1 MISCM
6 RMGILLLV
14 CCFAAGAA
22 QAHEV
27 RPAYLEIAQ
36 TSDQVY
42 AVIWKQPIQGERI
55 LRLDPVFPVECVH
68 SAEEAENVGAALVR
82 RFNVSCS
89 LENKLITIA
98 GLDRTMTDV
107 FLRLQTT
114 DGRIFSAVL
123 RPGSPSVVLAGE
135 GNPGVL
141 AYLQIGVEHILFGW
155 DHLLFVAGLVLL
167 VRQRQLI
174 ATATAFTLAHSI
186 TLSLAA
192 LAGVQLPGTPVE
204 IVIALSIALIGLE
217 AIRRMRGDE
226 GLSARFPWAIAFG
239 FGLIHGFGFAG
250 ALAEIGL
257 PKGIEVVALL
267 LFNLGVELG
276 QVVVIGALLL
286 IGWLVNRIK
295 PGQLSILRY
304 ASAYAVGTAGT
315 YWAIERATLALGA
328 VGMHHLT

>member
-1 MISCM
+1 MISAL
-6 RMGILLLV
+6 RMAILLAA
-14 CCFAAGAA
+14 CCLAAGAA
-22 QAHEV
+22 TAHEV

-42 AVIWKQPIQGERI
+42 AVIWKQPILVDRI
-55 LRLDPVFPVECVH
+55 LRLDPVFPADCVR

-82 RFNVSCS
+82 RFTVSCS
-89 LENKLITIA
+89 LKNKLIAIA

-107 FLRLQTT
+107 FLRVQTT
-114 DGRIFSAVL
+114 DGKIFSAVL
-123 RPGSPSVVLAGE
+123 RPGSPSVLLAE
-135 GNPGVL
+135 RGNPGVL

-167 VRQRQLI
+167 VRRLQLI
-174 ATATAFTLAHSI
+174 ATTIAFTLAHSI

-204 IVIALSIALIGLE
+204 IVIALSIVLIGLE

-250 ALAEIGL
+250 ALVEIGL
-257 PKGIEVVALL
+257 PKGAEVVALL

-276 QVVVIGALLL
+276 QIAVIGALLL
-286 IGWLVNRIK
+286 VGWIVNRVK
-295 PGQLSILRY
+295 SSQLSILRY
-304 ASAYAVGTAGT
+304 AMAYAVGIAGT
-315 YWAIERATLALGA
+315 YWSFERAIQAL
-328 VGMHHLT
+328 

>member
-1 MISCM
+1 MIACL
-6 RMGILLLV
+6 RIVILLLAG
-14 CCFAAGAA
+14 CLAAGAA
-22 QAHEV
+22 RAHEV
-27 RPAYLEIAQ
+27 RPAYLDIAQ

-42 AVIWKQPIQGERI
+42 AVIWKQPILGERI
-55 LRLDPVFPVECVH
+55 LRLEPVFPEDCVR
-68 SAEEAENVGAALVR
+68 SAEAAENVGGALVR
-82 RFNVSCS
+82 RFTVSCS
-89 LENKLITIA
+89 LENRLIEIA
-98 GLDRTMTDV
+98 GLERTMTDV

-114 DGRIFSAVL
+114 DGKTFSAVL
-123 RPGSPSVVLAGE
+123 RPGSASVAIASE
-135 GNPGVL
+135 RNPGVL

-167 VRQRQLI
+167 VQQRQLI
-174 ATATAFTLAHSI
+174 ATATAFTLAHSV

-217 AIRRMRGDE
+217 SIRRMRGDE

-257 PKGIEVVALL
+257 PKGTEVLALV

-276 QVVVIGALLL
+276 QIAVIGVLLL
-286 IGWLVNRIK
+286 TGWLVKQVR
-295 PGQLSILRY
+295 PGQLSLLRH
-304 ASAYAVGTAGT
+304 AGAYTVGIAGT
-315 YWAIERATLALGA
+315 YWALERAAQALGVHWA
-328 VGMHHLT
+328 

>member
-1 MISCM
+1 MIACL
-6 RMGILLLV
+6 RIGLLLLAG
-14 CCFAAGAA
+14 CLAAGAA
-22 QAHEV
+22 RAHEV

-42 AVIWKQPIQGERI
+42 AVIWKQPVLGDRI
-55 LRLDPVFPVECVH
+55 LRLEPVFPEDCVR
-68 SAEEAENVGAALVR
+68 SPETAQNVGAALVR
-82 RFNVSCS
+82 RFTVSCS
-89 LENKLITIA
+89 LENRRIAIA
-98 GLDRTMTDV
+98 GLERTMTDV

-114 DGRIFSAVL
+114 DGKIISAVL
-123 RPGSPSVVLAGE
+123 RPGSASVAIAGE
-135 GNPGVL
+135 SNPGVL

-167 VRQRQLI
+167 VQQHQLI

-192 LAGVQLPGTPVE
+192 LAGVLLPGTPVE

-257 PKGIEVVALL
+257 PKGTEVLALL

-276 QVVVIGALLL
+276 QIAVIGVLLL
-286 IGWLVNRIK
+286 MGWLVKQVR
-295 PGQLSILRY
+295 PGQLSMLRH
-304 ASAYAVGTAGT
+304 AGAYIVGIAGT
-315 YWAIERATLALGA
+315 YWALERAAQALGVA
-328 VGMHHLT
+328 WA